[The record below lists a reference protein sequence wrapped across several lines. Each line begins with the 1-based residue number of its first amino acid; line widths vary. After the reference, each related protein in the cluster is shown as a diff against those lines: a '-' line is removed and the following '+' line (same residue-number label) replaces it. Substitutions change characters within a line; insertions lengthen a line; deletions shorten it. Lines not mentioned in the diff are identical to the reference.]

1 VQKETPAAAFPSHTK
16 LVFLVSVMLLMN
28 YIDRGN
34 LATAAPLVK
43 TELQL
48 DDAQLGLLL
57 SSFYW
62 TYVAF
67 MIPVGWATERF
78 GAHRVLAVGAT
89 LWSLATLLTG
99 FAPNLSAIFLLRLLL
114 GAAESTVFPAVS
126 SLIATHVPLDKRG
139 MANGIMSFGY
149 QVGPAVGTFAGGLL
163 MESYGWRPVFI
174 LFGAISLVWVLP
186 WLRFS
191 AGHTPAPRSSA
202 ADGGAPTYGQILRQR
217 GLWGASLG
225 HFSSNYN
232 WYFILSFLPL
242 YLVEERGFSMSEMG
256 QVAGS
261 AYLINALAA
270 LLGGWYMDRWV
281 RAGRSRTVIYK
292 FAMTSSHVVSIGAMV
307 GMMLLPVREAI
318 VCLFVF
324 EVFIGLCAPG
334 TFGIGQI
341 LAGPLA
347 TGRWIGVQNF
357 CGNTA
362 GILAPALTGMMVAA
376 SGNYSMAFTVAALV
390 NVLGVIGWGFILPKV
405 EPIDWAAGKPG

>member
-1 VQKETPAAAFPSHTK
+1 MSPQKPASAFPPHGT
-16 LVFLVSVMLLMN
+16 LVFLVSVILLMN

-43 TELQL
+43 TELGL
-48 DDAQLGLLL
+48 DDSQIGVLL

-89 LWSLATLLTG
+89 LWSLATLFTG
-99 FAPNLSAIFLLRLLL
+99 FAPGLSTIFLLRLLL

-126 SLIATHVPLDKRG
+126 SLLATHVPLEKRG

-149 QVGPAVGTFAGGLL
+149 MVGPAVGTFAGGLL
-163 MESYGWRPVFI
+163 MESWGWRPVFI

-186 WLRFS
+186 WIRFS
-191 AGHTPAPRSSA
+191 AGHRPTTQAPASIGA
-202 ADGGAPTYGQILRQR
+202 APSYAQILRQR

-232 WYFILSFLPL
+232 YYFILSFLPL
-242 YLVEERGFSMSEMG
+242 YLVEQRGFSMTEMG

-261 AYLINALAA
+261 AYLVNALAA
-270 LLGGWYMDRWV
+270 LAGGWYMDRWV

-292 FAMTSSHVVSIGAMV
+292 LAMTSSHVISIGAMI
-307 GMMLLPVREAI
+307 GMMLLPVRESI
-318 VCLFVF
+318 
-324 EVFIGLCAPG
+324 
-334 TFGIGQI
+334 
-341 LAGPLA
+341 
-347 TGRWIGVQNF
+347 
-357 CGNTA
+357 
-362 GILAPALTGMMVAA
+362 M
-376 SGNYSMAFTVAALV
+376 
-390 NVLGVIGWGFILPKV
+390 
-405 EPIDWAAGKPG
+405 

>member
-1 VQKETPAAAFPSHTK
+1 
-16 LVFLVSVMLLMN
+16 
-28 YIDRGN
+28 
-34 LATAAPLVK
+34 
-43 TELQL
+43 
-48 DDAQLGLLL
+48 
-57 SSFYW
+57 
-62 TYVAF
+62 
-67 MIPVGWATERF
+67 
-78 GAHRVLAVGAT
+78 VLAVGAT

-99 FAPNLSAIFLLRLLL
+99 FAPNVSAILLLRLML

-149 QVGPAVGTFAGGLL
+149 QVGPAIGTFAGGIL
-163 MESYGWRPVFI
+163 MAEYGWRPVFI
-174 LFGAISLVWVLP
+174 LFGAISLLWVLP

-191 AGHTPAPRSSA
+191 AGTSA
-202 ADGGAPTYGQILRQR
+202 APAAARAAAPSYAQILRQR

-242 YLVEERGFSMSEMG
+242 YLVEQRGFSMTEMG
-256 QVAGS
+256 LVAGS

-270 LLGGWYMDRWV
+270 VLGGWYMDRWV

-318 VCLFVF
+318 ICLFVF

-405 EPIDWAAGKPG
+405 EPIDWAAER

>member
-1 VQKETPAAAFPSHTK
+1 MQTEKPASAFPPHGK
-16 LVFLVSVMLLMN
+16 LIFLVSMILLLN

-43 TELQL
+43 TELAL
-48 DDAQLGLLL
+48 DDAKLGLLL

-89 LWSLATLLTG
+89 LWSLATFFTG

-126 SLIATHVPLDKRG
+126 SLLATHVPLGKRG

-149 QVGPAVGTFAGGLL
+149 QVGPAVGTFAGGLM

-174 LFGAISLVWVLP
+174 LFGAISLFWVLP
-186 WLRFS
+186 WIRFS
-191 AGHTPAPRSSA
+191 AGHAPSA
-202 ADGGAPTYGQILRQR
+202 LAGASAEAAPTYGQILRQR

-232 WYFILSFLPL
+232 YYFILSFLPL
-242 YLVEERGFSMSEMG
+242 YLVEQRGFSMTEMG

-270 LLGGWYMDRWV
+270 LVGGWYMDRWV

-292 FAMTSSHVVSIGAMV
+292 LAMTSSHVVSIGAMI
-307 GMMLLPVREAI
+307 GMMLLPVREA
-318 VCLFVF
+318 VACLFVF

-334 TFGIGQI
+334 TFGIGQV

-362 GILAPALTGMMVAA
+362 GILAPALTGVMVAA
-376 SGNYSMAFTVAALV
+376 SGNYTTAFIAAALV

-405 EPIDWAAGKPG
+405 EPLDWSKER

>member
-1 VQKETPAAAFPSHTK
+1 MQKETPAAAFPSHTK

-78 GAHRVLAVGAT
+78 GAHRVLAVGAG

-126 SLIATHVPLDKRG
+126 SLLATHVPLDRRG

-149 QVGPAVGTFAGGLL
+149 MVGPAVGTFAGGLL

-186 WLRFS
+186 WIRFS
-191 AGHTPAPRSSA
+191 AG
-202 ADGGAPTYGQILRQR
+202 
-217 GLWGASLG
+217 
-225 HFSSNYN
+225 
-232 WYFILSFLPL
+232 
-242 YLVEERGFSMSEMG
+242 
-256 QVAGS
+256 
-261 AYLINALAA
+261 
-270 LLGGWYMDRWV
+270 
-281 RAGRSRTVIYK
+281 
-292 FAMTSSHVVSIGAMV
+292 
-307 GMMLLPVREAI
+307 EA
-318 VCLFVF
+318 
-324 EVFIGLCAPG
+324 
-334 TFGIGQI
+334 
-341 LAGPLA
+341 
-347 TGRWIGVQNF
+347 
-357 CGNTA
+357 
-362 GILAPALTGMMVAA
+362 
-376 SGNYSMAFTVAALV
+376 
-390 NVLGVIGWGFILPKV
+390 
-405 EPIDWAAGKPG
+405 